1 MLGGMV
7 GKIERGAVIV
17 VAVLTL
23 LVFYPVYGHD
33 FVNWDDTHN
42 LAANQDMISPSWAK
56 VKRYWTE
63 PFKDLYIPVTYTL
76 WAGVASVAQIS
87 GTTGV
92 QLNPAVFHA
101 LNSFLHVASAIV
113 VFAILRRLIGNVWAA
128 LLGALVFALHP
139 VQVEPVAWVSGM
151 KDVLS
156 GLLALLAVL
165 CYIFFA
171 QTNKLWWHA
180 LATAMFVLAMLAKP
194 SAVIV
199 PFVVLII
206 ELLVLKRTWRDA
218 LVGPA
223 LWLLFAVP
231 VVIAGMIFQKAE
243 TVAFV
248 PPLWARPVVALDAL
262 SFYVLKLVAP
272 LHLAID
278 YGRSPQWLWSSWQ
291 IWVTWLIPVIV
302 AGIAIWLVWRF
313 KFVLIAAGLL
323 VMAVAL
329 LPVLGLVPFDFQ
341 SYSTTADHYLYF
353 AMLGPAM
360 IVAAV
365 VQRWMKRAVI
375 GAVVVWVLFLAGKS
389 HLQSWVWHDSQ
400 SLFQHTV
407 DTNPTSLA
415 GLVNLGK
422 YYADQGPELARQGLY
437 HTAEDSL
444 RRAIGLYEKAA
455 KYYPKD
461 VQAREGLA
469 NTHAILGWVIVKQ
482 NRVDPAIAEFETAL
496 KINPNNTEA
505 AKLLAQTK
513 ALKEKRSQPPL
524 PIKQ

>member
-7 GKIERGAVIV
+7 GKIERTAVVII
-17 VAVLTL
+17 AILTL
-23 LVFYPVYGHD
+23 LVFYPVYSHD
-33 FVNWDDTHN
+33 FVTWDDTHN
-42 LAANQDMISPSWAK
+42 VAANQDMLAPSWAK
-56 VKRYWTE
+56 VKGYWTR

-76 WAGVASVAQIS
+76 WAGVANVAQIS
-87 GTTGV
+87 GVNGV

-101 LNSFLHVASAIV
+101 VNSFLHVASAIV

-128 LLGALVFALHP
+128 LLGALVFAVHP

-156 GLLALLAVL
+156 GLLALIAVL
-165 CYIFFA
+165 TYILFA

-194 SAVIV
+194 SAVVV

-206 ELLVLKRTWRDA
+206 EWLVLKRGLRDA
-218 LVGPA
+218 IVGPA
-223 LWLLFAVP
+223 LWFLLALP
-231 VVIAGMIFQKAE
+231 VVIVGMLAQPPQSSM
-243 TVAFV
+243 FV

-262 SFYVLKLVAP
+262 AFYLMKLLAP

-291 IWVTWLIPVIV
+291 IWVTWLIPVFV
-302 AGIAIWLVWRF
+302 ALVALWIAWRM
-313 KFVLIAAGLL
+313 KFVLIAAGLA

-329 LPVLGLVPFDFQ
+329 LPVLGFVPFDFQ

-353 AMLGPAM
+353 AMLGPALL
-360 IVAAV
+360 VAAV
-365 VQRWMKRAVI
+365 VHRWMKRAVI
-375 GAVVVWVLFLAGKS
+375 GAVVVWILFLALQS
-389 HLQSWVWHDSQ
+389 NLQSWVWHDSQ

-407 DTNPTSLA
+407 DTNPKSLA

-422 YYADQGPELARQGLY
+422 YYADQGPQLARQGLY
-437 HTAEDSL
+437 QAAEDSL

-455 KYYPKD
+455 QYYPKD
-461 VQAREGLA
+461 AQAREGLA
-469 NTHAILGWVIVKQ
+469 NTHGILGWVILMEGKI
-482 NRVDPAIAEFETAL
+482 DSAIAEFETAL
-496 KINPNNTEA
+496 KIDPENAEA

-513 ALKEKRSQPPL
+513 ALREKKTLEKGVR
-524 PIKQ
+524 